1 MELATLMTT
10 IATLFAS
17 VIAYLAVI
25 EMRKQRVV
33 SHLPILKISNRYDNV
48 DIDKNKNWKWEHKSL
63 LINNYG
69 KGVALDV
76 SVKWKVEIKTI
87 ISMFEKYDSSVI
99 ESISLDGDSLKI
111 ENSFHFVDKQS
122 KANFLALHVN
132 TESSNITI
140 PYYITALF
148 EKYITEAVFNKFGN
162 SHTEDDT
169 HKFEDFPVV
178 NIKAEYKD
186 INENKY
192 IKNFSLFISY
202 SGISKSIER
211 GDGWAL
217 VVFDVR
223 ETTGA

>member
-1 MELATLMTT
+1 MELATLMTA
-10 IATLFAS
+10 IAALFAS
-17 VIAYLAVI
+17 VIACLTVI

-33 SHLPILKISNRYDNV
+33 SHLPILKISSRHDSV
-48 DIDKNKNWKWEHKSL
+48 DIDKNKKWNWKLESL
-63 LINNYG
+63 PINNYG

-87 ISMFEKYDSSVI
+87 INMLEKYDPSVI
-99 ESISLDGDSLKI
+99 ESISLDGSTLI
-111 ENSFHFVDKQS
+111 FENSFHFVDKQS
-122 KANFLALHVN
+122 KAIFLALPAN

-140 PYYITALF
+140 PDYITTLF

-169 HKFEDFPVV
+169 PKFEDFPVV

-192 IKNFSLFISY
+192 IKNFSLFISC
-202 SGISKSIER
+202 SSISKSTER
-211 GDGWAL
+211 GDGWVL

-223 ETTGA
+223 ETTDA